1 MRMLMSLGV
10 AAALVLAPATGL
22 AQDEPKPEKAK
33 PGFLETVGGAVGGIV
48 ASSAGTA
55 AGGPLGG
62 AAAGMAG
69 KKVGNG
75 VGGFVGKIFK
85 RKKAEPP
92 MEVAEAPPPPPGH
105 IASAPLDVPPVEA
118 PADLPIGTPD

>member
-1 MRMLMSLGV
+1 MRMLIGL
-10 AAALVLAPATGL
+10 AAATALILAPATGWT
-22 AQDEPKPEKAK
+22 QDQPKPEKEK
-33 PGFLETVGGAVGGIV
+33 PGVMETVGGAVGGIV

-62 AAAGMAG
+62 AAAGLAG
-69 KKVGNG
+69 KKVGKG

-85 RKKAEPP
+85 RRKAEPP
-92 MEVAEAPPPPPGH
+92 MEVAETPPPGH

-118 PADLPIGTPD
+118 SAAPPIAPE